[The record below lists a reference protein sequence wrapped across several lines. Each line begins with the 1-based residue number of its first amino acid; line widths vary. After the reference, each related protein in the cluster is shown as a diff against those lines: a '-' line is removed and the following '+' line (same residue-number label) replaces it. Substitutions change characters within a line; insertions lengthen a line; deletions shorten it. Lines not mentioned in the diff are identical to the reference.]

1 MLDTSLSSAYFS
13 PKLSSK
19 NIQSK
24 NESDCINFPFSHLHV
39 IKVLAVKNRIINL
52 IKVWRLSII
61 FLLIKQKSFKNES
74 TPNPMD
80 RHLYHQRTTGFHCR
94 ENNFEISLPFI

>member
-52 IKVWRLSII
+52 SINFVNNSNI
-61 FLLIKQKSFKNES
+61 INNVDNFIDKSMEII
-74 TPNPMD
+74 
-80 RHLYHQRTTGFHCR
+80 
-94 ENNFEISLPFI
+94 NNFFIDKTKKF